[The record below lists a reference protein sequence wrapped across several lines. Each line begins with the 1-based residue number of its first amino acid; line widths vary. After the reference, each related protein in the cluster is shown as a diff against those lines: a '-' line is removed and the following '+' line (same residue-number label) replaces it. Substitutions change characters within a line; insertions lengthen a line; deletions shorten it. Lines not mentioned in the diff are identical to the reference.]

1 VLASMFANKFDVVS
15 EIAAK
20 LKDHSW
26 KYDEEFNSMVEY
38 SNKLKQRAD
47 ANTGKTVDYI
57 ALAQIPPLKINQV
70 EALLTVK
77 GGKPMDGVIEYNDPF
92 YVKPYQNSV
101 GITFIPR
108 DAFLTSFGNIKGKD
122 KKTYKPEEI
131 EGYKVAGKEFVGTE
145 YSDPTT
151 LSLSGNKALLELVIS
166 GKAKLYKRYEKPSE
180 EAGVQVVG
188 VSVGESVYKTN
199 MDSKA
204 NPSFIVSV
212 GKKSVIIFNYSA
224 FADLLKDC
232 PTVVD
237 KINKGEYGNAPI
249 EQKTGKFAKMMSKGK
264 TEKIDTKVIAAA
276 ITEYNSLMK

>member
-1 VLASMFANKFDVVS
+1 
-15 EIAAK
+15 
-20 LKDHSW
+20 
-26 KYDEEFNSMVEY
+26 
-38 SNKLKQRAD
+38 
-47 ANTGKTVDYI
+47 
-57 ALAQIPPLKINQV
+57 
-70 EALLTVK
+70 
-77 GGKPMDGVIEYNDPF
+77 
-92 YVKPYQNSV
+92 
-101 GITFIPR
+101 
-108 DAFLTSFGNIKGKD
+108 
-122 KKTYKPEEI
+122 
-131 EGYKVAGKEFVGTE
+131 
-145 YSDPTT
+145 
-151 LSLSGNKALLELVIS
+151 
-166 GKAKLYKRYEKPSE
+166 
-180 EAGVQVVG
+180 
-188 VSVGESVYKTN
+188 